1 MHGRRGRWSGAAQE
15 DGVWSAE
22 REHEIRAEGGTGV
35 KTRATTA
42 WASNGSRAAQEFQRT
57 VTNVGDGQ
65 TIYVA
70 SIAPVKGYHVSVN
83 PKKLVFEAKNEKQSY
98 KLRIEGPRKKKEK
111 NMAHGYL
118 AWAVVKHVVRSP
130 IVVTTLTFDF

>member
-1 MHGRRGRWSGAAQE
+1 MHGRRDRWSGAAQE

-22 REHEIRAEGGTGV
+22 REHEIRVEGGTGV

-57 VTNVGDGQ
+57 MTNVGDGQ

-70 SIAPVKGYHVSVN
+70 SITPAKGYHVSVN

-118 AWAVVKHVVRSP
+118 AWTVMKHVVRSP